1 MDGATRADMLK
12 CLNSKTLQN
21 QEYNYRILAVMAFTH
36 FDYVKHEVLPGTEST
51 SPIDSVVMSM
61 RDHHRACGA
70 TADIGFLLDGSGS
83 VGKEGWKAQLDFVRD
98 FTGAIQAS
106 KDTAHIAVATF
117 AGPRY
122 SHFADHYD
130 HVLEIQ
136 EDKQCETDNDCP
148 HDVMETEGQFG
159 SR

>member
-1 MDGATRADMLK
+1 MSGDVQGVGDRALRDP
-12 CLNSKTLQN
+12 
-21 QEYNYRILAVMAFTH
+21 
-36 FDYVKHEVLPGTEST
+36 LPHDT
-51 SPIDSVVMSM
+51 

-148 HDVMETEGQFG
+148 HDVMETTELYGIG
-159 SR
+159 TTCRPGERRR